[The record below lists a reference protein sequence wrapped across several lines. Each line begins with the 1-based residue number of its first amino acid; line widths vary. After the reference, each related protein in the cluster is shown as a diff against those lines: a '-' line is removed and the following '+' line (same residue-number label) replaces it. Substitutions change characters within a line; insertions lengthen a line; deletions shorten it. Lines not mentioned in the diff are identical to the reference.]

1 MRSLKSRCL
10 LGSSAAALGAAL
22 VLVPAE
28 PIEASRALEP
38 CDGEPDQGATITQ
51 RKSRFETL
59 PEVSL
64 STRVVDKLNAIATL
78 YQKRTGKSF
87 VVTSGTR
94 APARQAELI
103 YDKLARGEDLSRLYK
118 DKAAIAELKR
128 VYDEARSDGRDKDN
142 TVILIAGTIRAQM
155 KRGIFV
161 SAHLRAG
168 AADVRSTT
176 MDGADRRAFVEAT
189 TQVGGISVMH
199 EASPPHF
206 HLQLD

>member
-1 MRSLKSRCL
+1 MRRLQNRYVL
-10 LGSSAAALGAAL
+10 ATSAAALGAAL

-28 PIEASRALEP
+28 PIEAARHLDP
-38 CDGEPDQGATITQ
+38 CDGEPGEGPAIVQ

-59 PEVSL
+59 PDVSL
-64 STRVVDKLNAIATL
+64 STRVVDKLNAIASA

-94 APARQAELI
+94 APTRQAELI

-128 VYDEARSDGRDKDN
+128 IYDLARSDGREKDG
-142 TVILIAGTIRAQM
+142 TVILLAAAIRAQM

-176 MDGADRRAFVEAT
+176 MDGADRRAFIEAA
-189 TQVGGISVMH
+189 TQVGGVSVMH